1 MAERPQADDHA
12 CMTHSS
18 HIAGLRGLLPA
29 LLLSAL
35 SNQAFAA
42 LNLPEPVISQTV
54 NIGTQVFSFKEGSL
68 LNTVNDTTGSTSVTL
83 GEAPQITGGVA
94 ETSVTQGR
102 HGGSVFA
109 QLIYNV
115 AYVNPNIGPAYVD
128 IPVHVDVRDLIQVNG
143 SGPSFAAYAA
153 TFFEIS
159 RPGGTSVNFAHCM
172 LVDDALGSC
181 GDGVKVPI
189 VPFDFA
195 MRQNTVYQVMM
206 NLSAVVVANVSP
218 GGVSNAS
225 AFAMVDPTFSVIGA
239 EPAGGHFVFS
249 AGVTAP
255 VSGVPEPSSAA
266 LAMLGVAACLGLSAK
281 RRSRHLLRQSE
292 A

>member
-1 MAERPQADDHA
+1 
-12 CMTHSS
+12 MTHPI
-18 HIAGLRGLLPA
+18 HLAGLRGLLPA
-29 LLLSAL
+29 LILGAF

-42 LNLPEPVISQTV
+42 LNLPDPVISQTV
-54 NIGTQVFSFKEGSL
+54 NVGTQVYSFKEGSL
-68 LNTVNDTTGSTSVTL
+68 QNAVNGTSGSSSVTL

-128 IPVHVDVRDLIQVNG
+128 IPVHVDVRDLIQVDG

-159 RPGGTSVNFAHCM
+159 RPGGTSVNFAHCI

-181 GDGVKVPI
+181 GDGVKAPI

-206 NLSAVVVANVSP
+206 NLTAVVVANVSQ

-225 AFAMVDPTFSVIGA
+225 AYAMVDPTFSVIGN

-255 VSGVPEPSSAA
+255 VSGVPEPTGAWLA
-266 LAMLGVAACLGLSAK
+266 LLGVAACLCSPTRRRSNGLSLHSKA
-281 RRSRHLLRQSE
+281 
-292 A
+292 